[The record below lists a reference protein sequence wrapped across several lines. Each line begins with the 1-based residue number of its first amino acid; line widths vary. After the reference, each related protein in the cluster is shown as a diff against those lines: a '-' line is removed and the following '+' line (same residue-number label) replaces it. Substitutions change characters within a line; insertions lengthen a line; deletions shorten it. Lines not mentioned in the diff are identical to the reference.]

1 MAQGCRLAV
10 LPGPDQPLRRGTG
23 LDSPAMTP
31 PTEDRMR
38 FAQDPLAYLVPG
50 PDEERIDDE
59 RFVLTFSPGRHV
71 WSTSVGR
78 PRLAEDS
85 IGTALEEVRTRMR
98 ERGRSSS
105 VWVVGDK
112 ATPPGLV
119 AQLQGLGLEDTG
131 TSDALL
137 LEEPPRRG
145 SATGLEVRP
154 VATLEELRASIE
166 ITVAAFDWPV
176 EDAEDERAR
185 AEETFRAER
194 TGGGSTRLLAFD
206 AGGPVATGRAWF
218 SSLGLYLGG
227 GATLPTERGRGAM
240 TSLLGAA
247 WDAAV
252 TRGTPAL
259 VTHGGEMSSPILLKL
274 GFRRV
279 GRVTHLV
286 DRIA

>member
-1 MAQGCRLAV
+1 
-10 LPGPDQPLRRGTG
+10 
-23 LDSPAMTP
+23 MTAA
-31 PTEDRMR
+31 DDAIR
-38 FAQDPLAYLVPG
+38 FARDPLAYLVPG
-50 PDEERIDDE
+50 PDEERIDDA

-78 PRLAEDS
+78 PRLADADVAP
-85 IGTALEEVRTRMR
+85 TWEEIRARMR

-105 VWVVGDK
+105 VWVVGDE

-119 AQLQGLGLEDTG
+119 AQLQGLGLEHTG

-137 LEEPPRRG
+137 LEGPPRRG
-145 SATGLEVRP
+145 SATAFEVRP
-154 VATLEELRASIE
+154 VASLEELRASIE

-185 AEETFRAER
+185 AEDTFRVER
-194 TGGGSTRLLAFD
+194 TGGDSTRLLALD
-206 AGGPVATGRAWF
+206 AGRPVATGQAWF
-218 SSLGLYLGG
+218 SPLGLYLGG